1 MPRLNPPDK
10 SALLGL
16 EPFVGLGLGDILLPQ
31 TEPQLASAWAELS
44 AHHHIGF
51 DTESRPTFTKGQES
65 TGPEVVQFATPTRA
79 YVLQLRHGG
88 CEALAR
94 ELLSHP
100 QIVKVGF
107 DLKQDL
113 TQLRNRL
120 GIAAAPVLDLTRVFH
135 RRGYPR
141 TLGIKSAVAIVFGR
155 RFVKSKRVTT
165 SNWANPRLEPRQL
178 LYAANDAF
186 VALQV
191 MLALGQEALQ
201 ADPPP

>member
-1 MPRLNPPDK
+1 MPRLAPPDK
-10 SALLGL
+10 AAVLEL
-16 EPFVGLGLGDILLPQ
+16 EPYTGLGLDDILLPQ
-31 TEPQLASAWAELS
+31 SESQLAAAWAELS
-44 AHHHIGF
+44 ALRHIGF

-79 YVLQLRHGG
+79 YVLQLQHRG

-94 ELLSHP
+94 ELLTHP

-107 DLKQDL
+107 DLQQDL
-113 TQLRNRL
+113 AQLRNRL
-120 GIAAAPVLDLTRVFH
+120 GIATAPVLDLTRVFH

-141 TLGIKSAVAIVFGR
+141 TLGIKSAVAIVFGQ
-155 RFVKSKRVTT
+155 RFIKSKRVTT

-191 MLALGQEALQ
+191 MRALGQEALQ